1 VYIDVKE
8 ETSQATQQ
16 NQGGGLLSI
25 QRKTIVQQ
33 RISQA
38 CHVTERNTDVCNMA
52 SDLAA
57 GFRKILALRTRV
69 PLSKSG
75 SQKSPKETLS
85 LSLSLSKDGAKSN
98 QEGSSHRTGQI
109 KIPKNK
115 TYKVVQAL
123 PRHTQIHTP

>member
-1 VYIDVKE
+1 MYV
-8 ETSQATQQ
+8 
-16 NQGGGLLSI
+16 
-25 QRKTIVQQ
+25 
-33 RISQA
+33 
-38 CHVTERNTDVCNMA
+38 A

-57 GFRKILALRTRV
+57 GFRRILALRTRV
-69 PLSKSG
+69 PLSKVEA
-75 SQKSPKETLS
+75 KRALKR

-115 TYKVVQAL
+115 TYKVVQDL